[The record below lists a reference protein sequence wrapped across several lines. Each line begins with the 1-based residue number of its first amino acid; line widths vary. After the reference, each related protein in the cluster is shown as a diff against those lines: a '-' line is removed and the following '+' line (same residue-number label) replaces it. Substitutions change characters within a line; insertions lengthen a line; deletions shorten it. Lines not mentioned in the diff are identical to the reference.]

1 MQSTNTNVSPIFDDF
16 DEDKNFNRVLFN
28 AGRAV
33 QARELTQAQSILQ
46 NQIERLGRHLFT
58 EGAMVVPGG
67 IRAVESQDVAKIT
80 IKNGGLFTDFGNE
93 KEIYVRSNGNGLV
106 AKVAKA
112 FDVSGSDPV
121 SLFFDI
127 ITPGSAQEKKFIP
140 GEEVT
145 IFKYGVGTN
154 TVALATATVNELGK
168 GSWVK
173 VQSGVYFVRG
183 MLVRT
188 DDQEYIVS
196 KYSTDRTVKVGFRVI
211 ESIVTA
217 DQDPSLFSNANGY
230 PNQGSY
236 GASRLKVVLVLT
248 GLNINVVDK
257 DFIEIARFEDGALQS
272 KVDYT
277 SYSIIEQAIAKRT
290 YETNG
295 DYVVNEFGV
304 DIKEH
309 LKNDTNGGA
318 YLPINGGDETKL
330 VAAMKPGIGYIKGYR
345 VENIG
350 IQNAV
355 FDKARDTAFLNN
367 AAFTADYGQYLL
379 VKDMKSIPD
388 MDIKKRVL
396 LIDAGNVQVGTCAV
410 RAVRKDGTNY
420 RIYVFDVITNAGK
433 FIFDVKSIK
442 YSDSTSLFTANLV
455 SSVLYDTNKS
465 SLVFK
470 LPVSAIKTL
479 YTPGLGGDTSY
490 TVLRTFNLTT
500 NAAGVVSASVGSN
513 EFFGPID
520 PNTYFIGLTGA
531 ASAGTLFDP
540 STAIT
545 LGGTIQGTTISI
557 NLGASQGNQ
566 SIKVIAPVLKNQTTQ
581 KTKTLV
587 TITDEIIQ
595 FPDTNRQ
602 KFTKSDIF
610 DVISV
615 KDRDT
620 NEDLTAQFTFDNGQK
635 DSWYENGKLI
645 KTDSQ
650 LITRFVKV
658 TYRYFAHSAGDY
670 FSVDSYSGLTRAQV
684 PSFNG
689 DNLSD
694 YIDFRP
700 LKDANGN
707 FTGSTVFGE
716 IIKPGDSVRADITY
730 YLPRADIVCVN
741 TNGVFSVTK
750 GLPSLS
756 PVIPVT
762 PEDSV
767 KLYELFIPAYTMKPN
782 DVTIKTVDNRRY
794 TMRDIGKLD
803 ARISNLEY
811 YTTLSALESATN
823 KTEVLD
829 PVTGNNRFKNGFAV
843 DGFKDFRLAEVNH
856 PEWSASM
863 DLVEGILRP
872 SFEEN
877 GVGFTTLETANVVKP
892 TNVYMKS
899 YTEVEIIDQ
908 PYATMSININPYAVF
923 AWLGKVT
930 LSPDRDYWKDVK
942 YNEPI
947 VINNTIDL
955 TEGKVEG
962 SIWTSWQR
970 TTYAN
975 MLPGHKDWQ
984 RLQYISTE
992 QTTTFQDQLY
1002 SSSTDNAVSA
1012 TIVPY
1017 MRSIPINF
1025 LCEGFRPFTR
1035 IYPFWDSVDVSENC
1049 LPTGGVYGQA
1059 IITDSAGRATGTYLV
1074 PDTETKRFKTGESV
1088 MRFTDSSTDSVDPNV
1103 LTTSGSTTFLSGGVF
1118 ETRQVTTTNTTVITA
1133 TTVPTGAVRYID
1145 PIAQTFLVPT
1155 LGGCFATSF
1164 DIFFET
1170 KARSI
1175 PVTLELR
1182 TANSGIPTSAVLSSV
1197 TLNPSQVN
1205 VSADGSVPTTF
1216 KFVDPVML
1224 NEGIEYAV
1232 VLVANTQEYNVFI
1245 AQQGQNIIGSQMALS
1260 KQAHMG
1266 VFLVSA
1272 NGSTWDA
1279 QQDRDLKFKLRRAS
1293 FTTLP
1298 GTVTLDC
1305 DAPSKLPL
1313 TFNAAYTN
1321 AGSNIVKVTLKS
1333 HGLKVGDSVV
1343 MAGVVAA
1350 NNLVDA
1356 GVNGTKTVVA
1366 ADSDTFSYQAT
1377 STANVNGSFGG
1388 NSMTAVVNYPYNI
1401 FVNNVDAYSPPGTKV
1416 NWEYQYTSQNGR
1428 TKSGWAPLN
1437 IKANMTLPAEAVI
1450 RNKGDL
1456 QIRATMISDNDNVC
1470 PMIESSGFNAV
1481 LITPRV
1487 DPTSK
1492 VFNYVSKDIK
1502 FDNPNT
1508 TARFLVG
1515 ARLPGNSGIKFYYK
1529 KIDSADQDIGS
1540 MPWVEIVA
1548 TTPIANSESYVEY
1561 EYQLNGSFIG
1571 YKLKI
1576 ELTGSRDNAPS
1587 LSDVRSLAF
1596 A

>member
-1 MQSTNTNVSPIFDDF
+1 MQSTNLNVSPMFEDF
-16 DEDKNFNRVLFN
+16 DENKNFNRVLFN
-28 AGRAV
+28 AGRTV

-46 NQIERLGRHLFT
+46 NQIERLGKHLFT

-67 IRAVESQDVAKIT
+67 IRAVESQDVAKLT
-80 IKNGGLFTDFGNE
+80 MKNGSLFTDFGSE
-93 KEIYVRSNGNGLV
+93 AEIYLKSTANGLI
-106 AKVAKA
+106 AKIAKSFNA
-112 FDVSGSDPV
+112 TSTDPISVFYDV
-121 SLFFDI
+121 
-127 ITPGSAQEKKFIP
+127 ITPGSNQEKKFVP
-140 GEEVT
+140 NEEVT
-145 IFKYGVGTN
+145 IFKYGTGTN
-154 TVALATATVNELGK
+154 IITLATATATTLAK

-188 DDQEYIVS
+188 DDQDYVVS
-196 KYSTDRTVKVGFRVI
+196 KYTTDRTVKVGFNVI
-211 ESIVTA
+211 ESIVTSA
-217 DQDPSLFSNANGY
+217 EDPSLLSNANGF
-230 PNQGSY
+230 PNQGAP

-248 GLNINVVDK
+248 GLDITAVSS

-295 DYVVNEFGV
+295 DYVVNEFGM

-309 LKNDTNGGA
+309 LKTDTNGGA
-318 YLPINGGDETKL
+318 YLPINGGDETKM

-367 AAFTADYGQYLL
+367 AAFTADYGQYFL
-379 VKDMKSIPD
+379 VKDMKSVPD
-388 MDIKKRVL
+388 IDIKKRVL
-396 LIDAGNVQVGTCAV
+396 LLDSGNVQIGTCAV
-410 RAVRKDGTNY
+410 RAIRKDGTNY
-420 RIYVFDVITNAGK
+420 RIYVFDVVTIAGK
-433 FIFDVKSIK
+433 FVYDAASLK
-442 YSDSTSLFTANLV
+442 YSDSSSLFTANLV
-455 SSVLYDTNKS
+455 ASVLYDTNKS
-465 SLVFK
+465 SLLFK

-500 NAAGVVSASVGSN
+500 NASGVVSASVGSN
-513 EFFGPID
+513 EFFGAID
-520 PNTYFIGLTGA
+520 PNTYFIALTGA
-531 ASAGTLFDP
+531 ASAGTIFDP
-540 STAIT
+540 STSIT
-545 LGGTIQGTTISI
+545 LGGTILGTTMSI
-557 NLGASQGNQ
+557 NLGSAQGNQ
-566 SIKVIAPVLKNQTTQ
+566 SIKVIAPVLKSQTTQ

-587 TITDEIIQ
+587 TITDEVIQ

-602 KFTKSDIF
+602 RFSKADIY

-620 NEDLTAQFTFDNGQK
+620 NEDLTALFTFEDGQK
-635 DSWYENGKLI
+635 DSWYETGKLV

-670 FSVDSYSGLTRAQV
+670 FTVDSYSGLTRPQV
-684 PSFNG
+684 TSFGG

-700 LKDANGN
+700 LKDANN
-707 FTGSTVFGE
+707 VFTSATVFGE
-716 IIKPGDSVRADITY
+716 IIKPGDSIRADITY

-741 TNGVFSVTK
+741 TNGVFLVTK

-756 PVIPVT
+756 PVIPST
-762 PEDSV
+762 PEDAV
-767 KLYELFIPAYTMKPN
+767 KLYELLIPAYTMKPT
-782 DVTIKTVDNRRY
+782 DITIKTVDNSRY

-811 YTTLSALESATN
+811 YTTLSALETATN

-843 DGFKDFRLAEVNH
+843 DGFKDFRLAEVAH

-863 DLVEGILRP
+863 DLNAGILHP
-872 SFEEN
+872 TFEEN
-877 GVGFTTLETANVVKP
+877 GVGFTTSDTSNVVKP
-892 TNVYMKS
+892 TRVYMKS
-899 YTEVEIIDQ
+899 YTETEIIDQ
-908 PYATMSININPYAVF
+908 PYATMTININPYAVF
-923 AWLGKVT
+923 AWLGKVSLT
-930 LSPDRDYWKDVK
+930 PDRDYWRDVK

-947 VINNTIDL
+947 IINNTLDM

-962 SIWTSWQR
+962 TVWSSWDGV
-970 TTYAN
+970 TAAN
-975 MLPGHKDWQ
+975 RLPGHSDWRWRQ
-984 RLQYISTE
+984 KISTE
-992 QTTTFQDQLY
+992 STTSFQNDLY
-1002 SSSTDNAVSA
+1002 SSSTDNSVS
-1012 TIVPY
+1012 TSIIPF
-1017 MRSIPINF
+1017 MRSIPIVF
-1025 LCEGFRPFTR
+1025 ECTGFRPFTR
-1035 IYPFWDSVDVSENC
+1035 IYPFWDSVDVSSEC
-1049 LPTGGVYGQA
+1049 APTGGVYGQA
-1059 IITDSAGRATGTYLV
+1059 VITDAAGKTTGTYLV
-1074 PDTETKRFKTGESV
+1074 PDNDTKRFKTGESV

-1103 LTTSGSTTFLSGGVF
+1103 LTTYGSTTFLSGGIF

-1133 TTVPTGAVRYID
+1133 TTVPTGGVRYLD

-1155 LGGCFATSF
+1155 PGGCFATSF
-1164 DIFFET
+1164 DIYFAT

-1182 TANSGIPTSAVLSSV
+1182 TASSGIPTSAVLASV
-1197 TLNPSQVN
+1197 TLDPSQVS
-1205 VSADGSVPTTF
+1205 VSSDGTVPTTF
-1216 KFVDPVML
+1216 KFVDPIML
-1224 NEGIEYAV
+1224 SEGMEYAV

-1279 QQDRDLKFKLRRAS
+1279 QQDRDLKFKLRRAVFS
-1293 FTTLP
+1293 TNP
-1298 GTVTLDC
+1298 GVVTLDC
-1305 DAPSKLPL
+1305 DAPIPLPL
-1313 TFNAAYTN
+1313 AFNAAYTN
-1321 AGSNIVKVTLKS
+1321 AGSNLVKVTLQS
-1333 HGLKVGDSVV
+1333 HGLKVGDSVT
-1343 MAGVVAA
+1343 MSGVVPG
-1350 NNLVDA
+1350 NNLVDS
-1356 GVNGTKTVVA
+1356 GVNGTKVVIA
-1366 ADSDTFSYQAT
+1366 ADIDTFSYQAT
-1377 STANVNGSFGG
+1377 STANVTGSLGG
-1388 NSMTAVVNYPYNI
+1388 SAMRAVVNYPYNI
-1401 FVNNVDAYSPPGTKV
+1401 FMNNVDSYTPPGTKV
-1416 NWEYQYTSQNGR
+1416 TWEYQATSQSTR
-1428 TKSGWAPLN
+1428 AKTGWFPLN
-1437 IKANMTLPAEAVI
+1437 VKTDMTLSSEGVI
-1450 RNKGDL
+1450 RKAGDL
-1456 QIRATMISDNDNVC
+1456 QIRATMTSSVDNVC

-1481 LITPRV
+1481 LVSPRV
-1487 DPTSK
+1487 DGVSK
-1492 VFNYVSKDIK
+1492 VFTYVSKDIK

-1508 TARFLVG
+1508 TARFYVG
-1515 ARLPGNSGIKFYYK
+1515 ARLPGNSGLKMYHK
-1529 KIDSADQDIGS
+1529 RMNSADQDIGS
-1540 MPWVEIVA
+1540 MPWVELTA

-1561 EYQLNGSFIG
+1561 EYQINGSFIG
-1571 YKLKI
+1571 YKLKL

-1587 LSDVRSLAF
+1587 LSDIRSLAF